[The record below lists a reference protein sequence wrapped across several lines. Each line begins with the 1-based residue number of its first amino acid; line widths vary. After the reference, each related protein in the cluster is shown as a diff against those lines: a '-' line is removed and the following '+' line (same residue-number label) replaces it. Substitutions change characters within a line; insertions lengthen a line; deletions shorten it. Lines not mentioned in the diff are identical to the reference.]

1 MPPRANA
8 RCVTRACNSR
18 PSFHSPAHAKLAPV
32 FQRFFTE
39 LRAARV
45 PVTLKEY
52 LLLIEALEKD
62 AIAPN
67 VEDFYYLSRT
77 ALVKDERHLD
87 KFDRV
92 FGHVFKGLENTG
104 DAVAADIPEEWL
116 KALTRK
122 FLTDEEKAQIEAL
135 GGWDK
140 LMETLKQRLE
150 EQKERHQGG
159 SKWIGTGGTSPY
171 GNSGYNP
178 EGVRIGGEG
187 GQRRAV
193 KVWDKREYKNLDDSV
208 ELGVRNIKVA
218 LRRLRKFARTGAP
231 DELDLDATI
240 DKSAKEGYLDIVLR
254 PERRNA
260 VKVLLFLDIGGSMD
274 SHVKLCEELFSAARA
289 EFKHMDFFY
298 FHNCLYESVWKDNR
312 RRHDEKTSTWDVLH
326 KFPHDYRIVFVGDA
340 TMSPY
345 EITYPGGSVEHWN
358 EEPGAIWLQRVA
370 DIYERLV
377 WLNPTPKA
385 HWDHTPSIQLV
396 REIIGPNRMF
406 PLTIQGL
413 DGAMRELSR

>member
-1 MPPRANA
+1 M
-8 RCVTRACNSR
+8 
-18 PSFHSPAHAKLAPV
+18 

-39 LRAARV
+39 LRAAHL

-52 LLLIEALEKD
+52 LVLVEALEKD

-67 VEDFYYLSRT
+67 VEEFYYLSRA

-92 FGHVFKGLENTG
+92 FGHVFKGLDKTDE
-104 DAVAADIPEEWL
+104 AISAEIPAEWL
-116 KALTRK
+116 KLLTEK

-135 GGWDK
+135 GGWEK
-140 LMETLKQRLE
+140 LMETLKERLE
-150 EQKERHQGG
+150 EQKKRHEGG
-159 SKWIGTGGTSPY
+159 NKWIGTGGTSPF
-171 GNSGYNP
+171 GNGGYNP

-187 GQRRAV
+187 GQRKAV
-193 KVWDKREYKNLDDSV
+193 KVWEKREYKNLDDSV

-231 DELDLDATI
+231 DELDLDGTI
-240 DKSAKEGYLDIVLR
+240 KKSAQEGYLDIVLR

-274 SHVKLCEELFSAARA
+274 SHIKLCEELFSAART
-289 EFKHMDFFY
+289 EFKSLEFFY

-312 RRHDEKTSTWDVLH
+312 RRHDEKTLTWDVLH
-326 KFPHDYRIVFVGDA
+326 KFPHDYKIVFVGDA

-358 EEPGAIWLQRVA
+358 EEPGAVWLQRVA
-370 DIYERLV
+370 QVYERLV
-377 WLNPTPKA
+377 WLNPTPRT
-385 HWDHTPSIQLV
+385 HWDHTPSIQVV
-396 REIIGPNRMF
+396 REIIGDRMF

-413 DGAMRELSR
+413 DSAMRELSR

>member
-1 MPPRANA
+1 M
-8 RCVTRACNSR
+8 
-18 PSFHSPAHAKLAPV
+18 

-45 PVTLKEY
+45 PVSLKEY
-52 LLLIEALEKD
+52 LVLVEALEKK
-62 AIAPN
+62 AIDQS
-67 VEDFYYLSRT
+67 VEDFYYLSRA

-92 FGHVFKGLENTG
+92 FGQVFKGLENTG

-116 KALTRK
+116 KALTQK

-135 GGWDK
+135 GGWEK

-150 EQKERHQGG
+150 EQKQRHQGG
-159 SKWIGTGGTSPY
+159 NKWIGTGGTSPY
-171 GNSGYNP
+171 GNSGFNP
-178 EGVRIGGEG
+178 EGIRIGGEG
-187 GQRRAV
+187 GQRKAV

-231 DELDLDATI
+231 DELDLDGTI
-240 DKSAKEGYLDIVLR
+240 KKSAREGYLDIVLR

-260 VKVLLFLDIGGSMD
+260 VKVLLLLDIGGSMD
-274 SHVKLCEELFSAARA
+274 SHIKLCEELFSAART
-289 EFKHMDFFY
+289 EFKSLEFFY

-312 RRHDEKTSTWDVLH
+312 RRHDEKTATWDMLH
-326 KFPHDYRIVFVGDA
+326 KFPSDYRVVFVGDA

-358 EEPGAIWLQRVA
+358 EEPGALWLQRVA
-370 DIYERLV
+370 NVYERLV

-396 REIIGPNRMF
+396 REIVGPNRMF
-406 PLTIQGL
+406 PLTIAGL